1 MGMSASSTQLIF
13 FIAALV
19 VASAVVGT
27 VAKGV
32 MDLTNGIDE
41 KGDLIDKQ
49 LKTDI
54 AIINDP
60 ENVPNN
66 PVKIYVKNIGSV
78 TLNQSMVSIILN
90 GTVETSF
97 TTSVSGGTGSYWSPS
112 STLTITISTTLP
124 SGDYTVIITTENGVK
139 DSLDFTI

>member
-32 MDLTNGIDE
+32 MDITNGIDE

-54 AIINDP
+54 TIINDP

-90 GTVETSF
+90 GTAETSF

>member
-32 MDLTNGIDE
+32 MDITNGIGE

-54 AIINDP
+54 TIINDP

-90 GTVETSF
+90 GTAETSF